1 MDNIPLEAV
10 LFDKE
15 VVYHPTREGEIFE
28 AIFHKDRG
36 ILKETRRPF
45 REFTS
50 ATAFVHGHVTTKH
63 NGRLACRVFR
73 DGTEY
78 RLQELYDNIK
88 GATMS
93 KEEAKVVTPIKSK
106 EPSEM
111 PPPKK
116 TQLQPMKGL
125 LPVKH
130 PESIVARF
138 KESDKPPIELTS
150 ITILKVVEY
159 EWHGSKYWFDETNMN
174 LYTKDKGSGGIG
186 DLVGRLN
193 EKGQLTLA
201 SAKE

>member
-28 AIFHKDRG
+28 AIFHKDKG
-36 ILKETRRPF
+36 ILKETRRPY

-78 RLQELYDNIK
+78 RLQELYDNIRSD
-88 GATMS
+88 TIS
-93 KEEAKVVTPIKSK
+93 KEEAKVVTQSK
-106 EPSEM
+106 TKEAEM

-130 PESIVARF
+130 PESIIARF

-150 ITILKVVEY
+150 VTILKVIEY
-159 EWHGSKYWFDETNMN
+159 VWHGSKYWLDETNMN
-174 LYTKDKGSGGIG
+174 LYSMDKESGIG

>member
-15 VVYHPTREGEIFE
+15 VIYHPTREGEIFE

-36 ILKETRRPF
+36 ILKETRRPY

-50 ATAFVHGHVTTKH
+50 ATAFVHGHVTTKY
-63 NGRLACRVFR
+63 NGRLVCRVLR

-88 GATMS
+88 VATIS
-93 KEEAKVVTPIKSK
+93 KEEAKVVTPVKSK

-111 PPPKK
+111 PPAKK
-116 TQLQPMKGL
+116 IQPQQMKGL

-130 PESIVARF
+130 PESIIARF
-138 KESDKPPIELTS
+138 KESDKPPVELTS
-150 ITILKVVEY
+150 VTILKVVEY

-174 LYTKDKGSGGIG
+174 LYTKDNEGIG

-201 SAKE
+201 STKE